1 MKNRNNKEEIQN
13 FSSDT
18 AVIIV
23 SVSDKLSMKV
33 FKLDYDKIEML
44 IWLSESR
51 DLDQTNE
58 ELMSKLVLIK
68 HSTIKK

>member
-18 AVIIV
+18 AVIIA
-23 SVSDKLSMKV
+23 SVSDKLSLKV